1 MFCQFGALNSSLE
14 QSSRSIHESFIE
26 QELSDVKQKSTS
38 GGLSSREQDQA
49 RAIQLQKDAFNAQV
63 EGRTSDQGSKV
74 ILNYWLKNIGIV
86 GVFVIKRN
94 GFIQNEVKVAFFR

>member
-1 MFCQFGALNSSLE
+1 MFCQFGALNSSLD

-63 EGRTSDQGSKV
+63 EGRTSDQGSKAILNSGWKISV
-74 ILNYWLKNIGIV
+74 LLEFHEFIPAGLNYWK
-86 GVFVIKRN
+86 
-94 GFIQNEVKVAFFR
+94 